1 MAKNPK
7 VNINVGAK
15 NYVSFS
21 QRLKNAA
28 TIRKMWKILR
38 AMDCEACGFSCTNGC
53 QMILNQIRTLELES
67 AGGKSEF
74 VNGLDVSENAG
85 NTVPIDVYLAT
96 LQMLADKQ
104 DAAPMQTPPA
114 PTAPEPQKKPKY
126 KDAPTSESTSDAT
139 PSDKPQNSPVKIP
152 GIKLKQDEERPSFL
166 DDD

>member
-15 NYVSFS
+15 NYVSFT
-21 QRLKNAA
+21 QRMKNAA

-74 VNGLDVSENAG
+74 VNGLDVSESAG

-104 DAAPMQTPPA
+104 DAAPMQAPPA

-126 KDAPTSESTSDAT
+126 KDAPTSENN
-139 PSDKPQNSPVKIP
+139 PPVKIP
-152 GIKLKQDEERPSFL
+152 GIKVKQDEERPSFL
-166 DDD
+166 DD

>member
-21 QRLKNAA
+21 QRLKNAS
-28 TIRKMWKILR
+28 TIRKMWKILKT
-38 AMDCEACGFSCTNGC
+38 MDCEACGFSCTNGC

-74 VNGLDVSENAG
+74 VNGLDVSESAG

-104 DAAPMQTPPA
+104 DAAPGTP
-114 PTAPEPQKKPKY
+114 TPEPPKKPKY

-139 PSDKPQNSPVKIP
+139 PTENNPPVKIP

-166 DDD
+166 DD

>member
-1 MAKNPK
+1 MANNPK

-15 NYVSFS
+15 NYVSFT
-21 QRLKNAA
+21 QRMKNAA

-74 VNGLDVSENAG
+74 VNGLDVSESAG

-104 DAAPMQTPPA
+104 DAASGTPTPA
-114 PTAPEPQKKPKY
+114 TQEPPKKPKY

-139 PSDKPQNSPVKIP
+139 PTEKPQNSPVKIP
-152 GIKLKQDEERPSFL
+152 GIKPKQDDDRPSFL

>member
-21 QRLKNAA
+21 QRLKNAS
-28 TIRKMWKILR
+28 TIRKMWKILKT
-38 AMDCEACGFSCTNGC
+38 MDCEACGFSCTNGC

-74 VNGLDVSENAG
+74 VNGLDVSESAG

-104 DAAPMQTPPA
+104 DAQPAPA
-114 PTAPEPQKKPKY
+114 PTAPEPPKKPKY

-139 PSDKPQNSPVKIP
+139 PPDKPQNSPVKIP
-152 GIKLKQDEERPSFL
+152 GIKPKQDEERPSFL
-166 DDD
+166 DD

>member
-74 VNGLDVSENAG
+74 VNGLDVSESAG

-104 DAAPMQTPPA
+104 DAAPGTP
-114 PTAPEPQKKPKY
+114 TPEPPKKPKY

-139 PSDKPQNSPVKIP
+139 PSEKPQNSPVKIP
-152 GIKLKQDEERPSFL
+152 GIKPKQDEERPSFL

>member
-1 MAKNPK
+1 MKNPK

-15 NYVSFS
+15 NYVSFT
-21 QRLKNAA
+21 QRMKNAG

-74 VNGLDVSENAG
+74 VNGLDVSESAG

-104 DAAPMQTPPA
+104 DAQPAPA
-114 PTAPEPQKKPKY
+114 PTAPEPPKKPKY

-139 PSDKPQNSPVKIP
+139 PSEKPNNSPVKIP
-152 GIKLKQDEERPSFL
+152 GIIPKQDEDRPSFL
-166 DDD
+166 DD

>member
-15 NYVSFS
+15 NYVSFT
-21 QRLKNAA
+21 QRMKNAA
-28 TIRKMWKILR
+28 TIRKMWKILKT
-38 AMDCEACGFSCTNGC
+38 MDCEACGFSCTNGC

-74 VNGLDVSENAG
+74 VNGLDVSESAG

-104 DAAPMQTPPA
+104 DAQPAPA

-139 PSDKPQNSPVKIP
+139 STEKPQNSPVKIP
-152 GIKLKQDEERPSFL
+152 GIKPKQDDDRPSFL

>member
-1 MAKNPK
+1 MKNPK

-15 NYVSFS
+15 NFVSFS
-21 QRLKNAA
+21 QRMKNAA

-74 VNGLDVSENAG
+74 VNGLDVSESAG

-104 DAAPMQTPPA
+104 DATPAPAPPA
-114 PTAPEPQKKPKY
+114 PTVPEPPKKPKY

-139 PSDKPQNSPVKIP
+139 PSEKPQNSPVKIP
-152 GIKLKQDEERPSFL
+152 GIITKQDEERPSFL
-166 DDD
+166 DD

>member
-15 NYVSFS
+15 NYVSFT
-21 QRLKNAA
+21 QRMKNAS
-28 TIRKMWKILR
+28 TIRKMWKILKT
-38 AMDCEACGFSCTNGC
+38 MDCEACGFSCTNGC

-74 VNGLDVSENAG
+74 VNGLDVSESAG

-104 DAAPMQTPPA
+104 DAAPGTL
-114 PTAPEPQKKPKY
+114 TPEPPKKPKY
-126 KDAPTSESTSDAT
+126 KDAPTSESMSDAT
-139 PSDKPQNSPVKIP
+139 PSEKPQNSPVKIP
-152 GIKLKQDEERPSFL
+152 GIKVKQDEERPSFL
-166 DDD
+166 DDF

>member
-15 NYVSFS
+15 NFVSFS
-21 QRLKNAA
+21 QRMKNAS
-28 TIRKMWKILR
+28 TIRKMWKILKT
-38 AMDCEACGFSCTNGC
+38 MDCEACGFSCTNGC

-74 VNGLDVSENAG
+74 VNGLDVSESAG

-104 DAAPMQTPPA
+104 DAQPAPA
-114 PTAPEPQKKPKY
+114 PTAPEPPKKPKY

-139 PSDKPQNSPVKIP
+139 PSEKPQNSPVKIP
-152 GIKLKQDEERPSFL
+152 GIIPKQDEERPSFL
-166 DDD
+166 DD

>member
-1 MAKNPK
+1 MKNPK

-74 VNGLDVSENAG
+74 VNGLDVSESAG

-104 DAAPMQTPPA
+104 DSPPAPA

-139 PSDKPQNSPVKIP
+139 PSEKPQNPPVKIP
-152 GIKLKQDEERPSFL
+152 GIKPKQDEERPSFL

>member
-21 QRLKNAA
+21 QRLKNAS
-28 TIRKMWKILR
+28 TIRKMWKILKT
-38 AMDCEACGFSCTNGC
+38 MDCEACGFSCTNGC

-74 VNGLDVSENAG
+74 VNGLDVSESAG

-104 DAAPMQTPPA
+104 DAQPAPA
-114 PTAPEPQKKPKY
+114 PTAPEPPKKPKY

-139 PSDKPQNSPVKIP
+139 STEKPNNPPVKIP
-152 GIKLKQDEERPSFL
+152 GIKPKQDEERPSFL
-166 DDD
+166 DD

>member
-74 VNGLDVSENAG
+74 VNGLDVSESAG

-104 DAAPMQTPPA
+104 DAQPAPA
-114 PTAPEPQKKPKY
+114 PTAPEPPKKPKY

-139 PSDKPQNSPVKIP
+139 PSEKPQNPPVKIP
-152 GIKLKQDEERPSFL
+152 EIKPKQDEERPSFL

>member
-74 VNGLDVSENAG
+74 VNGLDVSESAG

-104 DAAPMQTPPA
+104 DAAPGTPM
-114 PTAPEPQKKPKY
+114 PEPPKKPKY

-139 PSDKPQNSPVKIP
+139 PSEKPQNSPVKIP
-152 GIKLKQDEERPSFL
+152 GIKKQDEPRPSFL
-166 DDD
+166 DD

>member
-74 VNGLDVSENAG
+74 VNGLDVSESAG

-104 DAAPMQTPPA
+104 DAQPAPA
-114 PTAPEPQKKPKY
+114 PTAPEPPKKPKY

-139 PSDKPQNSPVKIP
+139 PSEKPQNSPVKIP
-152 GIKLKQDEERPSFL
+152 GIKTKQDEDRPSFL
-166 DDD
+166 DD

>member
-21 QRLKNAA
+21 QRMKNAS
-28 TIRKMWKILR
+28 TIRKMWKILKT
-38 AMDCEACGFSCTNGC
+38 MDCEACGFSCTNGC

-74 VNGLDVSENAG
+74 VNGLDVSESAG

-104 DAAPMQTPPA
+104 DAAPETPTPA
-114 PTAPEPQKKPKY
+114 AQEPPKKPKY
-126 KDAPTSESTSDAT
+126 KEAPTSESTSDAT
-139 PSDKPQNSPVKIP
+139 STEKPQNSPVKIP
-152 GIKLKQDEERPSFL
+152 GIKVKQDEERPSFL
-166 DDD
+166 DDF

>member
-21 QRLKNAA
+21 QRMKNAA

-74 VNGLDVSENAG
+74 VNGLDVSESAG

-104 DAAPMQTPPA
+104 DAQPAPL
-114 PTAPEPQKKPKY
+114 PTAPEPPKKPKY

-139 PSDKPQNSPVKIP
+139 STEKPNNPPVKIP
-152 GIKLKQDEERPSFL
+152 GIKKQDEERPSFL
-166 DDD
+166 DD

>member
-74 VNGLDVSENAG
+74 VNGLDVSESAG

-104 DAAPMQTPPA
+104 DAQPAPA
-114 PTAPEPQKKPKY
+114 PTAPEPPKKPKY

-139 PSDKPQNSPVKIP
+139 PSEKPNNSPVKIP
-152 GIKLKQDEERPSFL
+152 GIKTKQDEDRPSFL
-166 DDD
+166 DD

>member
-15 NYVSFS
+15 NFVSFS
-21 QRLKNAA
+21 QRMKNAA
-28 TIRKMWKILR
+28 TIRKMWKILK

-74 VNGLDVSENAG
+74 VNGLDVSESAG

-104 DAAPMQTPPA
+104 DAASAPVQPA
-114 PTAPEPQKKPKY
+114 PTAPEPPKKPKY

-139 PSDKPQNSPVKIP
+139 FFQKPQNSPVKIP
-152 GIKLKQDEERPSFL
+152 EIKPKQDEERPSFL

>member
-28 TIRKMWKILR
+28 TIRKMWKILKT
-38 AMDCEACGFSCTNGC
+38 MDCEACGFSCTNGC

-74 VNGLDVSENAG
+74 VNGLDVSESAG

-104 DAAPMQTPPA
+104 DAAPGTP
-114 PTAPEPQKKPKY
+114 TPELPKKPKY

-139 PSDKPQNSPVKIP
+139 PSEKPQNSPVKIP
-152 GIKLKQDEERPSFL
+152 GIKKQDEPRPSFL
-166 DDD
+166 DD

>member
-1 MAKNPK
+1 MKNPK

-15 NYVSFS
+15 NYVSFT
-21 QRLKNAA
+21 QRMKNAA

-74 VNGLDVSENAG
+74 VNGLDVSESAG

-104 DAAPMQTPPA
+104 DAAPGA
-114 PTAPEPQKKPKY
+114 PTPAAQEPPKKPKY

-152 GIKLKQDEERPSFL
+152 GIKLKQDEDRPSFL

>member
-1 MAKNPK
+1 MKNPK

-15 NYVSFS
+15 NYVSFT
-21 QRLKNAA
+21 QRMKNAA

-74 VNGLDVSENAG
+74 VNGLDVSESAG

-104 DAAPMQTPPA
+104 DAQPAPA
-114 PTAPEPQKKPKY
+114 PTAQEPLTKPKY

-139 PSDKPQNSPVKIP
+139 PSEKPNNSPVKIP
-152 GIKLKQDEERPSFL
+152 GIKTKQDEDRPSFL
-166 DDD
+166 DD

>member
-15 NYVSFS
+15 NYVSFT
-21 QRLKNAA
+21 QRMKNAA

-38 AMDCEACGFSCTNGC
+38 AMNCEACGFSCTNGC

-74 VNGLDVSENAG
+74 VNGLDVSESAG

-104 DAAPMQTPPA
+104 DAALETPTPA
-114 PTAPEPQKKPKY
+114 AQEPPKKPKY
-126 KDAPTSESTSDAT
+126 KEAPTSESTSDAT
-139 PSDKPQNSPVKIP
+139 STEKPQNSPVKIP
-152 GIKLKQDEERPSFL
+152 GIKVKQDEERPSFL
-166 DDD
+166 DDF

>member
-21 QRLKNAA
+21 QRMKNAA

-74 VNGLDVSENAG
+74 VNGLDVSESAG

-104 DAAPMQTPPA
+104 DAAPGTP
-114 PTAPEPQKKPKY
+114 TPEPPKKPKY
-126 KDAPTSESTSDAT
+126 KDAT
-139 PSDKPQNSPVKIP
+139 PSEKPNNPPVKIP
-152 GIKLKQDEERPSFL
+152 GIIPKQDEARPSFL
-166 DDD
+166 DD

>member
-1 MAKNPK
+1 MKNPK

-74 VNGLDVSENAG
+74 VNGLDVSESAG

-104 DAAPMQTPPA
+104 DAAPGTPTPA
-114 PTAPEPQKKPKY
+114 TQESPKKPKY

-139 PSDKPQNSPVKIP
+139 PSEKPQNSPVKIP
-152 GIKLKQDEERPSFL
+152 GIIPKQDEDRPSFL
-166 DDD
+166 DD

>member
-1 MAKNPK
+1 MKNPK

-15 NYVSFS
+15 NFVSFS
-21 QRLKNAA
+21 QRMKNAA
-28 TIRKMWKILR
+28 TIRKMWKILK

-74 VNGLDVSENAG
+74 VNGLDVSESAG

-104 DAAPMQTPPA
+104 DSPPA
-114 PTAPEPQKKPKY
+114 PAPTSPEPQKKPKY

-139 PSDKPQNSPVKIP
+139 PSEKPQNSPVKIP
-152 GIKLKQDEERPSFL
+152 GIKPKQDDERPSFL
-166 DDD
+166 DD

>member
-21 QRLKNAA
+21 QRMKNSA
-28 TIRKMWKILR
+28 TIRKMWKILKT
-38 AMDCEACGFSCTNGC
+38 MDCEACGFSCTNGC

-74 VNGLDVSENAG
+74 VNGLDVSESAG

-104 DAAPMQTPPA
+104 DTQPA
-114 PTAPEPQKKPKY
+114 PPPTAQEPPKKPKY
-126 KDAPTSESTSDAT
+126 KDAPTTESTSDAT
-139 PSDKPQNSPVKIP
+139 PSEKPQNSPVKIP
-152 GIKLKQDEERPSFL
+152 GIKVKQDEERPSFL
-166 DDD
+166 DD

>member
-21 QRLKNAA
+21 QRMKNSA
-28 TIRKMWKILR
+28 TIRKMWKILKT
-38 AMDCEACGFSCTNGC
+38 MDCEACGFSCTNGC

-74 VNGLDVSENAG
+74 VNGLDVSESAG

-104 DAAPMQTPPA
+104 DAVPGTSTPA
-114 PTAPEPQKKPKY
+114 AQEPPKKPKY

-139 PSDKPQNSPVKIP
+139 PSEKPQNSPVKIP
-152 GIKLKQDEERPSFL
+152 GIKPKQDEERPGFL

>member
-15 NYVSFS
+15 NYVSFT
-21 QRLKNAA
+21 QRMKNAA

-74 VNGLDVSENAG
+74 VNGLDVSESAG

-104 DAAPMQTPPA
+104 DAAPMQAPPA
-114 PTAPEPQKKPKY
+114 PTAPEPPKKPKY

-139 PSDKPQNSPVKIP
+139 PSEKPNNPPVKIP
-152 GIKLKQDEERPSFL
+152 GIKVKQDEERPSFL
-166 DDD
+166 DD

>member
-21 QRLKNAA
+21 QRMKNSA

-74 VNGLDVSENAG
+74 VNGLDVSESAG

-104 DAAPMQTPPA
+104 DAAPGTP
-114 PTAPEPQKKPKY
+114 TPEPPKK
-126 KDAPTSESTSDAT
+126 PTSESTSDAT
-139 PSDKPQNSPVKIP
+139 PSEKPQNSPVKIP
-152 GIKLKQDEERPSFL
+152 GIKPKQDEERPSFL
-166 DDD
+166 DD

>member
-1 MAKNPK
+1 MKNPK

-21 QRLKNAA
+21 QRLKNAS

-74 VNGLDVSENAG
+74 VNGLDVSESAG

-104 DAAPMQTPPA
+104 DAQPAPA
-114 PTAPEPQKKPKY
+114 PTAPEPPKKPKY

-139 PSDKPQNSPVKIP
+139 PSEKPQNSPVKIP
-152 GIKLKQDEERPSFL
+152 GIKPKQDEERPSFL
-166 DDD
+166 DD

>member
-15 NYVSFS
+15 NYVSFT
-21 QRLKNAA
+21 QRMKNAA

-74 VNGLDVSENAG
+74 VNGLDVSESAG

-104 DAAPMQTPPA
+104 DAAPGTPA
-114 PTAPEPQKKPKY
+114 STAPEPPKKPKY

-139 PSDKPQNSPVKIP
+139 PSEKPQNPPVKIP
-152 GIKLKQDEERPSFL
+152 EIKPKQDEERPSFL

>member
-15 NYVSFS
+15 NYVSFT
-21 QRLKNAA
+21 QRMKNAA

-74 VNGLDVSENAG
+74 VNGLDVSESAG

-104 DAAPMQTPPA
+104 DAQPAPAPA

-126 KDAPTSESTSDAT
+126 KDAPTFESTSDAT
-139 PSDKPQNSPVKIP
+139 PSEKPQNSPVKIP
-152 GIKLKQDEERPSFL
+152 GIKPKQDEERPSFL
-166 DDD
+166 DD

>member
-21 QRLKNAA
+21 QRLKNAS
-28 TIRKMWKILR
+28 TIRKMWKILKT
-38 AMDCEACGFSCTNGC
+38 MDCEACGFSCTNGC

-74 VNGLDVSENAG
+74 VNGLDVSESAG

-104 DAAPMQTPPA
+104 DAQPAPA
-114 PTAPEPQKKPKY
+114 PTAPEPPKKPKY

-139 PSDKPQNSPVKIP
+139 PSEKPQNSPVKIP
-152 GIKLKQDEERPSFL
+152 GIKPKQDEERPSFL

>member
-53 QMILNQIRTLELES
+53 QMLLNQIRTLELES

-74 VNGLDVSENAG
+74 VNGLDVSESAG

-104 DAAPMQTPPA
+104 DAQPAPA
-114 PTAPEPQKKPKY
+114 PTAPEPPKKPKY

-139 PSDKPQNSPVKIP
+139 PSEKPNNSPVKIP
-152 GIKLKQDEERPSFL
+152 GIIPKQDEERPSFL

>member
-1 MAKNPK
+1 MKNPK

-15 NYVSFS
+15 NYVSFT
-21 QRLKNAA
+21 QRMKNSA
-28 TIRKMWKILR
+28 TIRKMWKILKT
-38 AMDCEACGFSCTNGC
+38 MDCEACGFSCTNGC

-74 VNGLDVSENAG
+74 VNGLDVSESAG

-104 DAAPMQTPPA
+104 DAQPAPA
-114 PTAPEPQKKPKY
+114 PTAPEPPKKPKY

-139 PSDKPQNSPVKIP
+139 STEKPNNPPVKIP
-152 GIKLKQDEERPSFL
+152 ELWCKKQ
-166 DDD
+166 

>member
-74 VNGLDVSENAG
+74 VNGLDVSESAG

-104 DAAPMQTPPA
+104 DAQPAPA
-114 PTAPEPQKKPKY
+114 PTAPEPPKKPKY

-139 PSDKPQNSPVKIP
+139 STEKPNNPPVKIP
-152 GIKLKQDEERPSFL
+152 GIKPKQDEERPSFL

>member
-21 QRLKNAA
+21 QRMKNAA

-74 VNGLDVSENAG
+74 VNGLDVSESAG

-104 DAAPMQTPPA
+104 DAQPAPA
-114 PTAPEPQKKPKY
+114 PTAPEPPKKPKY
-126 KDAPTSESTSDAT
+126 KDALTSESTSDAT
-139 PSDKPQNSPVKIP
+139 PSEKPQNSPVKIP
-152 GIKLKQDEERPSFL
+152 GIKPKQDEERPSFL
-166 DDD
+166 DD

>member
-21 QRLKNAA
+21 QRMKNSA
-28 TIRKMWKILR
+28 TIRKMWKILKT
-38 AMDCEACGFSCTNGC
+38 MDCEACGFSCTNGC

-74 VNGLDVSENAG
+74 VNGLDVSESAG

-104 DAAPMQTPPA
+104 DAAPGTP
-114 PTAPEPQKKPKY
+114 TPEPPKKPKY

-139 PSDKPQNSPVKIP
+139 TSENNSPVKIP
-152 GIKLKQDEERPSFL
+152 SIKPKQDEERPSFL
-166 DDD
+166 DD